1 MFKAKIIVQ
10 LNRAFH
16 VLPNAERKKII
27 RVVFL
32 QTFLGFMD
40 LFGVILIGFLTAIAV
55 SGNQITSANSR
66 LLSNFTFLQLES
78 LNFRTQCLILGS
90 IVVML
95 LIGRTILS
103 IYFAR
108 RVMFILSSRGAALS
122 SEMISRLLS
131 QPLLLV
137 QSRTSQETVY
147 ALTVGVERLVLQV
160 IATGVVWV
168 ADFAIL
174 FVLLL
179 GLLVI
184 DPFTAIA
191 TFIIF
196 FAVGYFLYRFMHV
209 RAEKLGIE
217 SSRLNIRSNEKIVE
231 VLMSYREAIVRN
243 RRNYYAREIGEIRKN
258 LANSSA
264 EINFLPYISKY
275 VIETTVIIASILVGS
290 VSYFLGDES
299 NVIPTLAIFLT
310 AGSRI
315 APAVLRLQQGLISI
329 KNGLGLAV
337 PTLDLIDSLGSQEI
351 PSEAATPLETTHQG
365 FRGSVKLDQVFFT
378 YPGKFTPAIAD
389 LTLSIEPKTVTA
401 IVGLSGAGKTTLV
414 DLLLGVLAPDSGTI
428 EISNHP
434 PLYAASKW
442 PGAVSYVPQ
451 DVAMISG
458 TIRQNVVLGFPE
470 FSNREDLIWEALRVA
485 ELYDFVFS
493 LPEKLDTEV
502 GERGTFLSGGQR
514 QRLGI
519 ARAMFTCPRI
529 LVLDEATSSLDGQ
542 TEASITEAIQLL
554 KGETTI
560 VLIAHRLSTVM
571 KADRVVYLSGGAVLA
586 SGTFAQV
593 RATVPDFE
601 QQARIMGL

>member
-1 MFKAKIIVQ
+1 MYKAKTIVQ

-16 VLPNAERKKII
+16 VLPNVERKKII

-32 QTFLGFMD
+32 QTLLGFMD
-40 LFGVILIGFLTAIAV
+40 LFGVILVGLLTAIAV
-55 SGNQITSANSR
+55 SGNQLTSTNSS
-66 LLSNFTFLQLES
+66 LLNSSAIPQLENLS
-78 LNFRTQCLILGS
+78 IHSQYLILGS

-108 RVMFILSSRGAALS
+108 RVMFILSSRGAVLS

-147 ALTVGVERLVLQV
+147 ALTIGVERLVLQV

-174 FVLLL
+174 LVLLL

-191 TFIIF
+191 TFVIF

-209 RAEKLGIE
+209 KAEKLGIE

-243 RRNYYAREIGEIRKN
+243 RRSYYAREIGEIRKN
-258 LANSSA
+258 LAKSSA

-290 VSYFLGDES
+290 VSYFFGDES

-351 PSEAATPLETTHQG
+351 PSETPAPLEISHLG

-378 YPGKFTPAIAD
+378 YPGKNTPAIVD
-389 LTLSIEPKTVTA
+389 LTLEIEPRTVTA
-401 IVGLSGAGKTTLV
+401 IVGPSGAGKTTLV
-414 DLLLGVLAPDSGTI
+414 DLLLGVLTPDSGTI

-434 PLYAASKW
+434 PLYATSQW

-470 FSNREDLIWEALRVA
+470 FSDREDLIWEALRVA
-485 ELYDFVFS
+485 ELHDFVFS
-493 LPEKLDTEV
+493 LPEKLDTEI

-554 KGETTI
+554 KEATTI

-571 KADRVVYLSGGAVLA
+571 KADRVVYVSDGTVLA
-586 SGTFAQV
+586 SGTFEKV

-601 QQARIMGL
+601 LQARIMGL